1 MQQNRASSLGTFL
14 SDRFSSEWK
23 LLSETE
29 AYVSN
34 TPEFPLYEQ
43 QFHEWRER
51 LQSRKTAD
59 TELVTIRSEI
69 VALRK
74 ELRLKGYDLSLGS
87 RRLVMQ
93 GFRNDDS
100 LAEGFSRVVICFCD
114 PAVYYQTGSANHVA
128 IAEELF
134 DTLERRRVLH
144 NPEMHYLWYLRTSK
158 ELVLSGSA
166 TETAES
172 FRRLEDRAAANPMKL
187 LSALG
192 GLS

>member
-1 MQQNRASSLGTFL
+1 MQQNRVSSLGSFL
-14 SDRFSSEWK
+14 TDRFSSEWK

-29 AYVSN
+29 SYVSN

-43 QFHEWRER
+43 QFKEWRAR

-100 LAEGFSRVVICFCD
+100 LAEGFCRVVICFCD

-128 IAEELF
+128 IAEELLE
-134 DTLERRRVLH
+134 TLERRNVLH
-144 NPEMHYLWYLRTSK
+144 NPEVHYLWYLRTSK

-166 TETAES
+166 TETAEG
-172 FRRLEDRAAANPMKL
+172 FRRLEDRATANPMKL

-192 GLS
+192 ALS